1 MNGNSNHNGNAH
13 DDYSNGTIKNNKTP
27 INDFAFGN
35 KESMDQHT
43 TNSAKSFSNKNS
55 MSSNGTSKSP
65 NESEED
71 EFSSVTRRYYISQNT
86 ANRLLKEFF
95 FYTTNTSHDIYMH
108 N

>member
-1 MNGNSNHNGNAH
+1 MNGNSKRNGNGY
-13 DDYSNGTIKNNKTP
+13 DEYSNGTIKSNKTP
-27 INDFAFGN
+27 INDIAFGN

-43 TNSAKSFSNKNS
+43 TNSSKNFSNQSS
-55 MSSNGTSKSP
+55 MSLNGTSKIP

-95 FYTTNTSHDIYMH
+95 LYNIYIA
-108 N
+108 

>member
-43 TNSAKSFSNKNS
+43 TNSAKNFSNQNS

-86 ANRLLKEFF
+86 ANRLLKEFNVF
-95 FYTTNTSHDIYMH
+95 FFTTYTSH